1 MLIKHIKSKLSR
13 AFYADKTTYLIL
25 NYLKVETDSSK
36 RIATTTNILNKL
48 TDTLENATVYI
59 AFI

>member
-1 MLIKHIKSKLSR
+1 MLIKHVKSELSR
-13 AFYADKTTYLIL
+13 AFYTNKTTYLIL
-25 NYLKVETDSSK
+25 NYLEVETDSSK

>member
-1 MLIKHIKSKLSR
+1 MLIKYIKSKLSY
-13 AFYADKTTYLIL
+13 AFYTDKTTYLIL

-36 RIATTTNILNKL
+36 RIATTTNVLNKL
-48 TDTLENATVYI
+48 ADTLENATVYI